1 MIKNI
6 LTVSALAI
14 FGAAAYADEPMTRD
28 AVVEAA
34 KDGIEFVGNTYVQE
48 RKTWS
53 APPEWSTR
61 FISPAVPT

>member
-1 MIKNI
+1 MMRSSLIYC
-6 LTVSALAI
+6 ALVI
-14 FGAAAYADEPMTRD
+14 FGGAAYADEPMTRD

-61 FISPAVPT
+61 FISPAVSK